1 MNILTLSNSVLS
13 DGVMLASDGGG
24 IDPLHV
30 SADLALWTLIIFGGL
45 LFLLGKFA
53 WKPIIEGLN
62 AREQGI
68 ADKID
73 SADKA
78 EQQAQSNLQQYE
90 SKLASA
96 HDEAAAV
103 MAEAKTDAN
112 VAKEKIIAEANEE
125 ATRTR
130 QRALADVEA
139 AKSAAVR
146 ELAESS
152 VNTAV
157 GLASSIVGRS
167 LTVDDHAK
175 LIADSVERFSSPDA

>member
-1 MNILTLSNSVLS
+1 MNILTLSNNLLNGGLV
-13 DGVMLASDGGG
+13 LASDAGD
-24 IDPLHV
+24 INPLHV

-73 SADKA
+73 AADKA
-78 EQQAQSNLQQYE
+78 QQQAQSNLQQYE
-90 SKLASA
+90 AKLAAA

-103 MAEAKTDAN
+103 MSEAKADATA
-112 VAKEKIIAEANEE
+112 AKEKIIADANEE

-167 LTVDDHAK
+167 LNKDDHAK
-175 LIADSVERFSSPDA
+175 LIAESVDRFSTPGA

>member
-1 MNILTLSNSVLS
+1 MNILTLNSGLL
-13 DGVMLASDGGG
+13 LASDGA
-24 IDPLHV
+24 INPLHV

-62 AREQGI
+62 SREQGI
-68 ADKID
+68 SDKMD

-78 EQQAQSNLQQYE
+78 EQQAQANLKQYE
-90 SKLASA
+90 EKLAGA
-96 HDEAAAV
+96 NDEAAAV

-112 VAKEKIIAEANEE
+112 LAKEKIIAEANEE

-152 VNTAV
+152 VDTAV
-157 GLASSIVGRS
+157 GLASNIVGRS
-167 LTVDDHAK
+167 LKKEDHAK
-175 LIADSVERFSSPDA
+175 LIADSVKRFAGPGA

>member
-1 MNILTLSNSVLS
+1 MNILTLNSSLL
-13 DGVMLASDGGG
+13 LASDGGA
-24 IDPLHV
+24 INPLYV

-53 WKPIIEGLN
+53 WKPIMEGLSS
-62 AREQGI
+62 REQGI
-68 ADKID
+68 SDKMD

-78 EQQAQSNLQQYE
+78 EEQAQANLKQYE
-90 SKLASA
+90 AKLAGA

-103 MAEAKTDAN
+103 MAEAKTDAIA
-112 VAKEKIIAEANEE
+112 AKEKIVAEANEE

-152 VNTAV
+152 VDTAV
-157 GLASSIVGRS
+157 GLASNIVGRS
-167 LTVDDHAK
+167 LNKDDHAK
-175 LIADSVERFSSPDA
+175 LIKESVERFSAPGA

>member
-1 MNILTLSNSVLS
+1 MNILTFYSGL
-13 DGVMLASDGGG
+13 LASDGGK
-24 IDPLHV
+24 INPLHV

-73 SADKA
+73 SAAKA
-78 EQQAQSNLQQYE
+78 EQQAQTNLKQYE
-90 SKLASA
+90 EKLAGA

-103 MAEAKTDAN
+103 MAEAKSDAN
-112 VAKEKIIAEANEE
+112 LAKDKIVAEANEE

-130 QRALADVEA
+130 QRALSDVEA
-139 AKSAAVR
+139 AKQAAVR
-146 ELAESS
+146 DLAESS

-157 GLASSIVGRS
+157 GLASNIVGRS
-167 LTVDDHAK
+167 LNKDDHAK
-175 LIADSVERFSSPDA
+175 LIAESVEKFSAPGA

>member
-1 MNILTLSNSVLS
+1 MNILTLNSDVL
-13 DGVMLASDGGG
+13 LASDAGA
-24 IDPLHV
+24 INPLHV

-53 WKPIIEGLN
+53 WKPIIEGLA

-73 SADKA
+73 SAAKA
-78 EQQAQSNLQQYE
+78 EQQAQANLKQYE
-90 SKLASA
+90 EKLAGA

-103 MAEAKTDAN
+103 MAEAKSDAN
-112 VAKEKIIAEANEE
+112 LAKEKIVAEANEE

-152 VNTAV
+152 VDTAV
-157 GLASSIVGRS
+157 GLASNIVGRS
-167 LTVDDHAK
+167 LNKDDHAK
-175 LIADSVERFSSPDA
+175 LIAESVERFSASGV